1 MQQTS
6 NNSINNISNR
16 KVFREIWKK
25 ADKITA
31 YTLIGYFIFGLCI
44 APIYNTW
51 TIGLGVGTLCLI
63 SYFTTLKLLPK
74 SQLHQYIA
82 SAVYAIFMAQFIYQM
97 HGLFEMHFW
106 VFIGCTLL
114 IVYQNWKLQLPL
126 VAIVVLHHGAFAYLQ
141 YTGMDDIYFTQL
153 QYMDLQTFLFHTLL
167 ATVIFIIC
175 GYWSYDLRNKTL
187 DMSSKQNQ
195 LERQLKIANYN
206 KKFAEKISVGE
217 FNTNYKLADE
227 EDELGKALLIM
238 RDNLVTAAEV
248 EKNDKFMREGIAQ
261 LSEILQHQF
270 HDMEDLSDEII
281 SFVTKYLG
289 LNQAGLFAL
298 KDDYLEMK
306 ACYAYNR
313 KKFLDKKVMLGEG
326 LLGQAYYEKDMIFM
340 TEVPADYVDITSG
353 LGHATPRCIVIMPLI
368 FNEQVVGVIE
378 SASFNVL
385 DDIQLN
391 FFRKA
396 AETIALSLISMRNA
410 QETKTMLLRTQ
421 KQADQM
427 RAQEEELRQNME
439 ELQATQEEIQR
450 QSEMNE
456 YFMDLINRTGGMIA
470 EFAGDGKVQMFNEA
484 FAEALGIR
492 TNQYKAFPDISG
504 KIILWSK
511 EEKGD
516 YFNKSLTLQNNK
528 GNSFQLEADFRKIYD
543 FKGNLTKIIMIG
555 KEVKQESAVLV

>member
-1 MQQTS
+1 MQQTN
-6 NNSINNISNR
+6 NNSTHILSNR
-16 KVFREIWKK
+16 KVFRDIWKK

-31 YTLIGYFIFGLCI
+31 YTLLGYFIFGLCI

-126 VAIVVLHHGAFAYLQ
+126 AAIVVIHHGTFAYLQ
-141 YTGMDDIYFTQL
+141 YAGMDDIYFTQL
-153 QYMDLQTFLFHTLL
+153 QYMDMQTFIFHTLL

-175 GYWSYDLRNKTL
+175 GYWSYDLHNKTIE
-187 DMSSKQNQ
+187 MSCKQNQ

-206 KKFAEKISVGE
+206 KKFAEKISVGQ
-217 FNTNYKLADE
+217 FKTDYKLADE

-248 EKNDKFMREGIAQ
+248 EKKDKFMREGIAQ
-261 LSEILQHQF
+261 LSEILQRQF
-270 HDMEDLSDEII
+270 KDMEDLSDEII

-289 LNQAGLFAL
+289 LNQAGLFVL
-298 KDDYLEMK
+298 KEDYLELK

-313 KKFLDKKVMLGEG
+313 KKFLDKKIMLGEG
-326 LLGQAYYEKDMIFM
+326 LLGQAYYEKDMIYM

-385 DDIQLN
+385 DEIQLN

-396 AETIALSLISMRNA
+396 AETIALSLISMKNS
-410 QETKTMLLRTQ
+410 QETKVMLLRTQ
-421 KQADQM
+421 EQADQM

-470 EFAGDGKVQMFNEA
+470 EFSGDGKVQMFNEA

-492 TNQYKAFPDISG
+492 PNQYNAFPDISG
-504 KIILWSK
+504 KIIFWSK
-511 EEKGD
+511 DEKSD
-516 YFNKSLTLQNNK
+516 YFKKSLTLQNNK
-528 GNSFQLEADFRKIYD
+528 GNSILIEADFRKIYD
-543 FKGNLTKIIMIG
+543 FKGNLTKLIMIG
-555 KEVKQESAVLV
+555 KELKQESAVLA